1 MDELNKSVR
10 WLKGVGEQKERLF
23 NRLGV
28 FTVRDFLYYLPFRY
42 EDRSRVKLLAQ
53 VRPGEETTIQG
64 VVTKTQ
70 EIPTLSHKKLL
81 KILVEDGSGCA
92 TLVCFNQSY
101 LKDTLPPGTRVFVYG
116 RFEAGKKGLE
126 TVNFSYEK
134 FVPGEDEL
142 LHTGRIVPIYRVT
155 PGLTVRTVRKLVKQ
169 TLDTHL
175 KYIPEILSRT
185 VMQEYAL
192 PCIRD
197 AIQQIHFPSRIED
210 VSNAHRR
217 LAFDEFL
224 LLEVA
229 LALEVTRN
237 KRIRKKRKYEI
248 HRNLLTPFKQNLP
261 FQFTEA
267 QTRAIN
273 RIFERMRSIYP
284 MNVLLQGDV
293 GSGKTVI
300 ALSAVLLAIEN
311 GYQAVIMCPTEILA
325 EQHYLTIHRMVEKL
339 GIKIGLFT
347 GRQGIRKRRERLEG
361 LANGK
366 ISIAVGTH
374 ALLEPGIKF
383 NKLALVV
390 VDEQHKFGVMQKAKL
405 QQKTEHPDVL
415 VMTATPIPRT
425 LTMTLYGDL
434 EVVTVNQLPPGRKSV
449 ITRFVND
456 TEAYEFALSE
466 LRRRRQVYVVYP
478 LVDDS
483 DKVDLRSATRMAQR
497 LEETAFKDW
506 RVGLLHGQMRSEEK
520 ETIMQKFL
528 HREFDILISTTVIEV
543 GIDVPNVSTIIIE
556 QCERYGLSTLHQLR
570 GRVGRSEYQSYC
582 FLVGNPG
589 SEDARRRIDIM
600 LKTTDGF
607 RIAEEDLRLR
617 GGGEFFGTKQHGL
630 PETKIGDIVND
641 ADVLTKARNVGFS
654 IVRSDPD
661 LTSPENKNLRR
672 MVWSEYSKKFHL
684 GHVA

>member
-1 MDELNKSVR
+1 MDELNKSIR
-10 WLKGVGEQKERLF
+10 WLKGIGEQKERLF

-28 FTVRDFLYYLPFRY
+28 FTVQGFLYYLPFRY
-42 EDRSRVKLLAQ
+42 EDRSRIKLLAQ
-53 VRPGEETTIQG
+53 VQPGEETTINT

-70 EIPTLSHKKLL
+70 EIPTRSHKKLL
-81 KILVEDGSGCA
+81 KILVEDGSGRA
-92 TLVCFNQSY
+92 TLVCFNQPY
-101 LKDTLPPGTRVFVYG
+101 LKDTLPPGTRIFVYG

-126 TVNFSYEK
+126 TTNFSYEK

-155 PGLTVRTVRKLVKQ
+155 PGLTVRTIRKLIRQ
-169 TLDTHL
+169 TLNTHL
-175 KYIPEILSRT
+175 KYVPEVLSKTIMR
-185 VMQEYAL
+185 EYAL
-192 PCIRD
+192 EGVQD
-197 AIQQIHFPSRIED
+197 AIQQIHFPSRMED

-237 KRIRKKRKYEI
+237 KRIRKKREYEI

-261 FQFTEA
+261 FQFTLA

-273 RIFERMRSIYP
+273 RIFERMRFIYP

-311 GYQAVIMCPTEILA
+311 EYQAVIMCPTEILA
-325 EQHYLTIHRMVEKL
+325 EQHYLTIHRIVEKL
-339 GIKIGLFT
+339 GIKIDLFI
-347 GRQGIRKRRERLEG
+347 GRQGIRKRREKLEN

-366 ISIAVGTH
+366 TSIAVGTH
-374 ALLEPGIKF
+374 ALLEPDIKF
-383 NKLALVV
+383 HKLAFVV
-390 VDEQHKFGVMQKAKL
+390 VDEQHKFGVVQKAKL
-405 QQKTEHPDVL
+405 QQKAERPDVL

-425 LTMTLYGDL
+425 LAMTLYGDL
-434 EVVTVNQLPPGRKSV
+434 EVVIVNQLPPGRKTV

-456 TEAYEFALSE
+456 TGAYEFAISE
-466 LRRRRQVYVVYP
+466 LRRGRQVYVVYP

-483 DKVDLRSATRMAQR
+483 DKVDLRSATRMARR
-497 LEETAFKDW
+497 LEETVFKDW
-506 RVGLLHGQMRSEEK
+506 RVGLLHGQLKSEEK
-520 ETIMQKFL
+520 ETVMQKFL
-528 HREFDILISTTVIEV
+528 AREFDILISTTVIEV

-570 GRVGRSEYQSYC
+570 GRVGRSEHQSYC

-589 SEDARRRIDIM
+589 SEDARRRIDTM

-630 PETKIGDIVND
+630 PEMKIGGVVND
-641 ADVLTKARNVGFS
+641 ADVLTEARNVGFS
-654 IVRSDPD
+654 IVRSAPD
-661 LTSPENKNLRR
+661 LARPENKDLKWR
-672 MVWSEYSKKFHL
+672 VWSEYSKKFHL